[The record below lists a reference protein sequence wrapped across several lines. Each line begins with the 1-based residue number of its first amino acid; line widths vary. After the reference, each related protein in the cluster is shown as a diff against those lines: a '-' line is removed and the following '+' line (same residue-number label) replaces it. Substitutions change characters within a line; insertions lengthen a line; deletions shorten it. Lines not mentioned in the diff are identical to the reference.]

1 MYYVH
6 IPTIATL
13 DPTEILSLKSI
24 RTWLRVDGAED
35 EFVTELMSDAMQY
48 VEDICD
54 QPIFQREYQI
64 TTSGFVQ
71 ARFRVLNM
79 PKNPVV
85 TATYTRKGSSEVFAV
100 NGADLALI
108 GSSLGYSSSLFGI
121 SDVSQVTLTVKLGY
135 KPDELPGSIRRALCY
150 IVNFFY
156 ENRNDAPDSFK
167 KSSERLLNKYICY
180 GT

>member
-6 IPTIATL
+6 IPTTAAL
-13 DPTEILSLKSI
+13 DPTEILTLESI
-24 RTWLRVDGAED
+24 QTWLRVDG
-35 EFVTELMSDAMQY
+35 TEKDFLTDLMSDGMQY

-54 QPIFQREYQI
+54 QPIFQREYQVV
-64 TTSGFVQ
+64 TTGFVQ
-71 ARFRVLNM
+71 GRFRVLNM
-79 PKNPVV
+79 PKDAVV
-85 TATYTRKGSSEVFAV
+85 TATYTRKGSGQAFAV
-100 NGADLALI
+100 DVADIILT
-108 GSSLGYSSSLFGI
+108 GNSLRYSSTLLSI
-121 SDVSQVTLTVKLGY
+121 SDVTQVTLTVKLGY
-135 KPDELPGSIRRALCY
+135 APVDLPGSIRRALCY